1 MSDRLERERQFH
13 DARFADDAD
22 ARAAD
27 RFYAV
32 NEASTAFFQ
41 AAIAQLSK
49 GARVLD
55 YGCGAGAYVA
65 LYAAGLGHSVTAID
79 ISPVAVAQASRRAAY
94 AGVAN
99 RITFRVMDAEALD
112 FERDSFDL
120 VCGLGVLHHLNL
132 ATALSEVARVTDRNG
147 RAVFVEPLGHNPL
160 INEYRRR
167 TPEQR
172 TPDEHP
178 LVVGD
183 FGTMRRFFTEV
194 HVTYFHLFGLLS
206 LPLHGHRPFRPV
218 LRSLDRL
225 DQVAFRW
232 LPFLRRHAWMA
243 GVLLASPSSGDAV
256 EPDSR

>member
-13 DARFADDAD
+13 DARFADNAA
-22 ARAAD
+22 ARGAE

-41 AAIAQLSK
+41 TAIAGLSE

-65 LYAAGLGHSVTAID
+65 LYAAELGHSVTAID
-79 ISPVAVAQASRRAAY
+79 ISPVAVAQASRRAAQ
-94 AGVAN
+94 AGMAN

-112 FERDSFDL
+112 FEGASFDL
-120 VCGLGVLHHLNL
+120 VCGLGVLHHLNIS
-132 ATALSEVARVTDRNG
+132 TALSEVARVTDREG
-147 RAVFVEPLGHNPL
+147 KAVFVEPLGHNPL

-167 TPEQR
+167 TPAQR
-172 TPDEHP
+172 TSDEHP

-183 FGTMRRFFTEV
+183 FGTMRRFFAEID
-194 HVTYFHLFGLLS
+194 VTYFHLFGLLA
-206 LPLHGHRPFRPV
+206 LPLHGHRPFRRV

-232 LPFLRRHAWMA
+232 LPLLRRHAWMA
-243 GVLLASPSSGDAV
+243 GMVLGSPSSGGAV
-256 EPDSR
+256 GLDSR